1 MLISEKIIFSVEKIV
16 LLLDKIIGVKK
27 QEMKITKTKIKTK
40 IVEKD
45 LKRLLNI
52 KLNPFEIVFKV
63 KIVAIL

>member
-1 MLISEKIIFSVEKIV
+1 
-16 LLLDKIIGVKK
+16 
-27 QEMKITKTKIKTK
+27 MKITKTKIKTK